1 MTKRVIKV
9 GVLGATAV
17 ATALIAQTLLNKTSY
32 KVERVVDGDTFVT
45 TENQMIRLASINA
58 PELENCAGPEAKKAL
73 EKLISSKR
81 IYLKVIYRDSVS
93 AQMVRLGMAYYTQRR
108 NK

>member
-32 KVERVVDGDTFVT
+32 KVEGSRRNTFVT

-58 PELENCAGPEAKKAL
+58 PGWKTARDR
-73 EKLISSKR
+73 KLKSPRKINLKQRNLSKSHIQR
-81 IYLKVIYRDSVS
+81 QCKRPDG
-93 AQMVRLGMAYYTQRR
+93 AVRYGLLHP
-108 NK
+108 KEE